1 MSQTNR
7 LGTSHP
13 DAGDEERWTVGWI
26 TLPPDT
32 TPQSSPAKVNSTLTS
47 TRPKGK
53 GRVDLPG
60 SPLRSPADRKLSS
73 SVISRQG
80 AKPSSSPEY
89 QLVALTFTGGWYRL
103 SLPNNETKDRAGTPE
118 PYQGPSKS
126 SQPTARRSD
135 NQRRTD
141 SPQLGGSRRSS
152 EQKRASPRRNSD
164 AQDDNGKCQLEEF
177 RRFGRW
183 DGWG

>member
-26 TLPPDT
+26 TLPLDT
-32 TPQSSPAKVNSTLTS
+32 TPQSSPAKVTSTLTS
-47 TRPKGK
+47 TRPKVK
-53 GRVDLPG
+53 GRVDPPG
-60 SPLRSPADRKLSS
+60 SPSRGSADGKTSG
-73 SVISRQG
+73 SVVSRQNP
-80 AKPSSSPEY
+80 KPSPSPEY

-103 SLPNNETKDRAGTPE
+103 SLPNNGAKDRAGTPE
-118 PYQGPSKS
+118 PYQGPTKS
-126 SQPTARRSD
+126 SHPAGRRSD
-135 NQRRTD
+135 NERRTG

-152 EQKRASPRRNSD
+152 EQKRTSPRRNSD
-164 AQDDNGKCQLEEF
+164 AQDESGKCQLEEF